1 MDLVVQTYR
10 VTDLFPRREM
20 YGIVSQMRRAAVS
33 IPANIAEGHARSTTR
48 DYLRFLGIAMGSLRE
63 LQTYS
68 EVSTLLEFATEVQ
81 LEPISKLA
89 DDTAALL
96 ARLCFT
102 LRERVRKSG
111 D

>member
-48 DYLRFLGIAMGSLRE
+48 DYLQFLGIAMGSLRE
-63 LQTYS
+63 FQTYC
-68 EVSTLLEFATEVQ
+68 EVSKRLEFATEGQ
-81 LEPISKLA
+81 LEPIGKLA
-89 DDTAALL
+89 DDTGALL